1 MSYSRKTE
9 WHQSVTDERMAEFIL
24 TWLSMWGMRKV
35 SLDEASDVDKAI
47 DDEDE
52 WCWSVALA
60 EGFIKRDIDRENP
73 RLTKKALNFLK
84 EETK

>member
-1 MSYSRKTE
+1 MSYSRTTE
-9 WHQSVTDERMAEFIL
+9 WHESVTDERMAEFIM
-24 TWLSMWGMRKV
+24 TWLTMFGMDKTT
-35 SLDEASDVDKAI
+35 LEKASDVDDAI

-73 RLTKKALNFLK
+73 RLTKKAIKFIK
-84 EETK
+84 EIV